1 MTKNILFITAD
12 QWRAE
17 CLSCLGHMV
26 QTPNLDALAAE
37 GVLFTNHFANAAPCG
52 PSRASIHTGMYL
64 QNHRVSGNGTPLE
77 ARHTNW
83 AIESRKQG
91 FVPALFGYTDTA
103 LDPRESFSADSDFRI
118 FDGVL
123 PGMEPVVQL
132 GKLLESRPHAWA
144 EWLRRQG
151 YPIPADSNALYTTK
165 KAQPEWE
172 NGG

>member
-1 MTKNILFITAD
+1 
-12 QWRAE
+12 
-17 CLSCLGHMV
+17 MV

-37 GVLFTNHFANAAPCG
+37 GVLFTKHFANAAPCG

-83 AIESRKQG
+83 AIEMRKQG

-103 LDPRESFSADSDFRI
+103 LDPREHSSTDPMQKSL
-118 FDGVL
+118 DGVL
-123 PGMEPVVQL
+123 PGMEPIVQL
-132 GKLLESRPHAWA
+132 GKLLESRPHSWA
-144 EWLRRQG
+144 EWLSKKG
-151 YPIPADSNALYTTK
+151 YPVPADSNELYTSK

-172 NGG
+172 DGGP